1 MNWIELAQD
10 KNLKLSLVNKVM
22 CFEFQKSQEVS

>member
-22 CFEFQKSQEVS
+22 CFGFQKSQEVS